1 MNRPR
6 VAIVGAGIGGL
17 TVAWELSRRLKD
29 AVDIRLFEQ
38 SDRVGGNI
46 RTIRRDG
53 WLIEGGP
60 DSFIRTKPAAVGL
73 CERLGIADELIAPL
87 PDHQRAL
94 VVRDGSLHPVP
105 HDFHLLV
112 PRRLESLLDT
122 PLLSTA
128 AKLRLLGE
136 STLPSGGQPSD
147 TLAEFTRRRWG
158 QEMLERLVQPLV
170 AGIYS
175 ADPEELSLQATMPQ
189 FLKLERIHGSLTAAG
204 RTQRSDARSG
214 GARYG
219 LFASFADGM
228 QRLPDELRSRIEG
241 HAAVHLGTETT
252 RVIEEGD
259 HYRVETASNL
269 VQADH
274 VVLALPAGRAA
285 KLLERPDVRSRL
297 ERITAAS
304 SAVVVTG
311 HRLDDFQ
318 HPLDA
323 FGVVVPHV
331 EGSPATAI
339 SIASR
344 KFPGRAPAGHVL
356 VRTFLGSPSFSVV
369 PASDDELIEQSQRVL
384 RKYLG
389 LHKSPVVTEVV
400 RYHGGSPQYRRGHL
414 DAVDDIE
421 AAVAAMPGLHLVGAS
436 YRGVGIPDTIQ
447 TAVDVADRI
456 AAAINPI
463 SNSA

>member
-46 RTIRRDG
+46 RTVRRDG

-136 STLPSGGQPSD
+136 SSLPSGGQPSD

-158 QEMLERLVQPLV
+158 QEMLERLV
-170 AGIYS
+170 
-175 ADPEELSLQATMPQ
+175 
-189 FLKLERIHGSLTAAG
+189 
-204 RTQRSDARSG
+204 
-214 GARYG
+214 
-219 LFASFADGM
+219 
-228 QRLPDELRSRIEG
+228 
-241 HAAVHLGTETT
+241 
-252 RVIEEGD
+252 
-259 HYRVETASNL
+259 
-269 VQADH
+269 
-274 VVLALPAGRAA
+274 
-285 KLLERPDVRSRL
+285 
-297 ERITAAS
+297 
-304 SAVVVTG
+304 
-311 HRLDDFQ
+311 
-318 HPLDA
+318 
-323 FGVVVPHV
+323 
-331 EGSPATAI
+331 
-339 SIASR
+339 
-344 KFPGRAPAGHVL
+344 
-356 VRTFLGSPSFSVV
+356 
-369 PASDDELIEQSQRVL
+369 
-384 RKYLG
+384 
-389 LHKSPVVTEVV
+389 
-400 RYHGGSPQYRRGHL
+400 
-414 DAVDDIE
+414 
-421 AAVAAMPGLHLVGAS
+421 
-436 YRGVGIPDTIQ
+436 
-447 TAVDVADRI
+447 
-456 AAAINPI
+456 
-463 SNSA
+463 